1 MPRVLWT
8 HSIPWKHVVPHHRP
22 CRVRVWH
29 GFVCMCMGEGGGGL
43 RWCEHVSVDT
53 ECLSMCFVSPA
64 LPPRCH
70 FFVLCTLSTP
80 MLLLVGCFGGGC
92 VCSLGPAF
100 ELAITA
106 SSTPV
111 DTEVTL
117 FRTKLH
123 RCRICSTVQAPV
135 VAGKLTGGWYKAGGP
150 AVVDSQDA
158 EGALTVR

>member
-1 MPRVLWT
+1 
-8 HSIPWKHVVPHHRP
+8 
-22 CRVRVWH
+22 
-29 GFVCMCMGEGGGGL
+29 
-43 RWCEHVSVDT
+43 
-53 ECLSMCFVSPA
+53 
-64 LPPRCH
+64 
-70 FFVLCTLSTP
+70 
-80 MLLLVGCFGGGC
+80 MLLLVGCCGGGC

-123 RCRICSTVQAPV
+123 RCRMCSTVQAPV
-135 VAGKLTGGWYKAGGP
+135 VAGKLTGAWYKAGGP

-158 EGALTVR
+158 VAGRVQWVCHWVMSVVVVMVGW